1 MNESLLLVAFLAFS
15 AGYILKTLVGG
26 FKTFSMSANFVQKNG
41 YAALMLLGTAVYKI
55 SYIDQ
60 LCATTLEKAGKSEDA
75 KKMRLEL
82 EDKFDT
88 WKQEAVAEY
97 KENYPFDYK
106 WQLEFDDWK
115 GLMVELTNI
124 YKEKKV

>member
-1 MNESLLLVAFLAFS
+1 MNESLLLVACLAFS
-15 AGYILKTLVGG
+15 AGYILKTLVSG
-26 FKTFSMSANFVQKNG
+26 FKTFSMSANFVQRNG
-41 YAALMLLGTAVYKI
+41 YAALILLGTAVYKI

-60 LCATTLEKAGKSEDA
+60 LCATTLEKMGKSEDA

-82 EDKFDT
+82 EDKFDA
-88 WKQEAVAEY
+88 WKQEAVNEY

-115 GLMVELTNI
+115 GLMAELTNI